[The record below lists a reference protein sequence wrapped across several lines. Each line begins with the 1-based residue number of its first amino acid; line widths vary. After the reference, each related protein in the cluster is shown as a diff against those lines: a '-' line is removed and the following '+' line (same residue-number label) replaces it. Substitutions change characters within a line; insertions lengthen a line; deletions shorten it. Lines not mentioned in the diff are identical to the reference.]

1 MTPVQYTEE
10 EAYNAADLSLGLSQK
25 NKTRACLKWHC
36 AFVMWISDGD
46 REVWSSTE
54 LQCKINSVSHWKHDM
69 AYLSVTA
76 HKKTHHALFHFT
88 AIRLSNRRCS
98 TCASDQIIKVKAYV
112 NFCKKIIYPSTSL
125 YKVCSKRKKK
135 EEYSSLGTELL
146 LSPRKERGELSPAPL
161 WLQHHPV
168 KSSFWFKWM
177 EPRSG
182 PRSLDTT
189 QHAITS
195 QSSTEHMF
203 LWETRGGFRNFWMK
217 GPDWGMIL

>member
-1 MTPVQYTEE
+1 MTPVLYTEE

-125 YKVCSKRKKK
+125 YKVCSKRKKRRIFVPWHWVIVK
-135 EEYSSLGTELL
+135 S
-146 LSPRKERGELSPAPL
+146 KERERRVESSSSVTTTPSSEKLFLIQMNGAKVGAKESGHHAACNHLSE
-161 WLQHHPV
+161 QHWTHV
-168 KSSFWFKWM
+168 FV
-177 EPRSG
+177 RDQG
-182 PRSLDTT
+182 RV
-189 QHAITS
+189 
-195 QSSTEHMF
+195 
-203 LWETRGGFRNFWMK
+203 
-217 GPDWGMIL
+217 